1 MVRNCS
7 ELRRSNIHDM
17 LWSMRAEEEVV
28 GLRAEVATLKEQLA
42 QALALIAQ
50 LQAELDKY
58 RKEPASFIKPNT
70 PKPKDK
76 AHKQPRRKRAK
87 DQNGARR
94 REQNPTQ
101 TIQHR
106 VQHCPTCRYPLQH
119 PQLALR
125 RQVIELP
132 PPQPVEVTEH
142 QLYKSWCPRCEKWH
156 QARVDLSTQVIGQSR
171 MGVRIASLI
180 AYLRTSLRLPVRLIR
195 EYLLTMH
202 KLLISTGEIVD
213 LLHRIAHSEKVQ
225 GAADAIKERVRKSA
239 IVHGDETGWR
249 EGGQN
254 GYIWCFCTPDGERYY
269 EYDHSRAGAV
279 AKRILG
285 TQDGQF
291 KGTLVTDFYVA
302 YNDLPCEH
310 QRCWVHLLRD
320 LHELKEEHKDNQEV
334 LGWAGQLRKLYDQ
347 AQDALQGK
355 GRWGRWPP
363 TQQQREVLYIE
374 LVEGAAELAGRY
386 ANAKAHSA
394 HPCHTLSKR
403 LMLHQDSLFQFVLQ
417 PGLSADNNLAERS
430 IRPVVVMRKV
440 SGGTQSEKGS
450 RTRMTLA
457 SLFGTWRA
465 NGLNPFS
472 ECLTL
477 LSTPPT
483 PLV

>member
-1 MVRNCS
+1 MTNRER
-7 ELRRSNIHDM
+7 EL
-17 LWSMRAEEEVV
+17 EEQVEV
-28 GLRAEVATLKEQLA
+28 LRAEVADLKEQVATLLA
-42 QALALIAQ
+42 TNARLQAQ
-50 LQAELDKY
+50 VDKLQAEP
-58 RKEPASFIKPNT
+58 PAFVKANT
-70 PKPKDK
+70 AKSKDKDK
-76 AHKQPRRKRAK
+76 AQKQPRRKRAK

-101 TIQHR
+101 TMQHK
-106 VQHCPTCRYPLQH
+106 VEQCPTCAYPLQH
-119 PQLALR
+119 PQLALK

-142 QLYKSWCPRCEKWH
+142 QLYKSWCPRCAKWY
-156 QARVDLSTQVIGQSR
+156 QAHVHLSTQVMGQSR

-180 AYLRTSLRLPVRLIR
+180 AYLRTSLRMPVRLIK
-195 EYLLTMH
+195 EYLQTIH
-202 KLLISTGEIVD
+202 NLLISTGEIVD
-213 LLHRIAHSEKVQ
+213 LMHRMTHSQKVQ
-225 GAADAIKERVRKSA
+225 EAATAIKERVRKSA

-249 EGGQN
+249 ESGHN

-269 EYDHSRAGAV
+269 EYDQSRAGAV
-279 AKRILG
+279 VKRILG
-285 TQDGQF
+285 SDF

-320 LHELKEEHKDNQEV
+320 VHELKEDHKDDKDDQQV
-334 LGWAGQLRKLYDQ
+334 MSWAAQLRGLYDT
-347 AQDALQGK
+347 AQDTLKGK

-363 TQQQREVLYIE
+363 TAEQREMLYIE
-374 LVEGAAELAGRY
+374 LVEGVAQLAGPY
-386 ANAKAHSA
+386 ANAKQYGA

-417 PGLSADNNLAERS
+417 SGLSADNNLAERS

-440 SGGTQSEKGS
+440 SGGSQSERGS

-465 NGLNPFS
+465 KGLNPFS
-472 ECLTL
+472 ECLAL
-477 LSTPPT
+477 LSAPAAP
-483 PLV
+483 

>member
-1 MVRNCS
+1 M
-7 ELRRSNIHDM
+7 IM
-17 LWSMRAEEEVV
+17 TAEEEVV
-28 GLRAEVATLKEQLA
+28 ALRAEVATLKEQLA
-42 QALALIAQ
+42 QALAVIAQ
-50 LQAELDKY
+50 LRAELDKY
-58 RKEPASFIKPNT
+58 RNQPPSFIKPNT
-70 PKPKDK
+70 AKPKDK
-76 AHKQPRRKRAK
+76 AQKQPRRKRAK
-87 DQNGARR
+87 DQNGARP

-101 TIQHR
+101 TIQHT
-106 VQHCPTCRYPLQH
+106 VEQCPKCAYPLQH

-156 QARVDLSTQVIGQSR
+156 QAHVDLSTQVMGQSR

-180 AYLRTSLRLPVRLIR
+180 AYLRTSLRMPVRLIR
-195 EYLLTMH
+195 EYLLCVH
-202 KLLISTGEIVD
+202 NLLVSTGEIVD
-213 LLHRIAHSEKVQ
+213 LLHRVAETEKVAQ
-225 GAADAIKERVRKSA
+225 TTASIKERVRKSA

-254 GYIWCFCTPDGERYY
+254 GYIWLFATPDGERYY

-285 TQDGQF
+285 SDY

-320 LHELKEEHKDNQEV
+320 LHELKEEHKENQEV
-334 LGWAGQLRKLYDQ
+334 LDWAAQLRRLYDA
-347 AQDALQGK
+347 AQDALAGK

-363 TQQQREVLYIE
+363 THQQREMLYIE
-374 LVEGAAELAGRY
+374 LVEGVARLAGRY
-386 ANAKAHSA
+386 ANTKEYGT

-403 LMLHQDSLFQFVLQ
+403 LMLHQDSLFRFVLQ
-417 PGLSADNNLAERS
+417 EGLSADNNLAERS

-440 SGGTQSEKGS
+440 SGGTQSERGS

-457 SLFGTWRA
+457 SVFGTWRA
-465 NGLNPFS
+465 KGLNPFS
-472 ECLTL
+472 QCLSL
-477 LSTPPT
+477 LS
-483 PLV
+483 

>member
-1 MVRNCS
+1 MFRLEV
-7 ELRRSNIHDM
+7 EQFPLYAM
-17 LWSMRAEEEVV
+17 GMTVEEEVAQ
-28 GLRAEVATLKEQLA
+28 LREENRQLREQLE
-42 QALALIAQ
+42 QALAVIAQ
-50 LQAELDKY
+50 LRAELDKY
-58 RKEPASFIKPNT
+58 RENKSKPPSFVKPNSA
-70 PKPKDK
+70 KPKDK
-76 AHKQPRRKRAK
+76 AQKQPRRKRAK

-101 TIQHR
+101 TIQHT
-106 VQHCPTCRYPLQH
+106 VQQCPTCAYPLQH
-119 PQLALR
+119 PQIAQR

-132 PPQPVEVTEH
+132 PPLPVEVTEH

-156 QARVDLSTQVIGQSR
+156 QAHVDLSTQVIGQSR

-180 AYLRTSLRLPVRLIR
+180 AYLRTTLRMPVRLIR
-195 EYLLTMH
+195 EYLLSLHNLT
-202 KLLISTGEIVD
+202 ISTGEIVE
-213 LLHRIAHSEKVQ
+213 LLHRVAGAEKVQ
-225 GAADAIKERVRKSA
+225 AATQSIKERVRKSA

-249 EGGQN
+249 EGGHN

-279 AKRILG
+279 VKRILG
-285 TQDGQF
+285 SEF

-320 LHELKEEHKDNQEV
+320 LHKLKEEHKEGPDNEAV
-334 LGWAGQLRKLYDQ
+334 LGWAAQLRKLYDQ
-347 AQDALQGK
+347 AQNALKGK

-374 LVEGAAELAGRY
+374 LVEGVAQLAGRY
-386 ANAKAHSA
+386 SNAKEHGA

-417 PGLSADNNLAERS
+417 EGLSADNNLAERS
-430 IRPVVVMRKV
+430 VRPVVVMRKV
-440 SGGTQSEKGS
+440 SGGSQSERGS

-465 NGLNPFS
+465 KGLNPFS
-472 ECLTL
+472 ECML
-477 LSTPPT
+477 LLVQPST

>member
-1 MVRNCS
+1 VT
-7 ELRRSNIHDM
+7 L
-17 LWSMRAEEEVV
+17 EEEVIA
-28 GLRAEVATLKEQLA
+28 LRAEVASLKEQLA
-42 QALALIAQ
+42 QALAVIAQ
-50 LQAELDKY
+50 LQVELDKH
-58 RKEPASFIKPNT
+58 KSEPPSFIKPNSA
-70 PKPKDK
+70 KSKDRD
-76 AHKQPRRKRAK
+76 HRQPRRKRAK

-94 REQNPTQ
+94 RETPTQ

-106 VQHCPTCRYPLQH
+106 VEQCPDCHYPLQH

-132 PPQPVEVTEH
+132 PPQPVEITEH

-156 QARVDLSTQVIGQSR
+156 QAHVDLSTQVIGQSR

-180 AYLRTSLRLPVRLIR
+180 AYLRTCLRLPVRLIR

-202 KLLISTGEIVD
+202 NLLISTGEIVD
-213 LLHRIAHSEKVQ
+213 LLHRVAQAKKVQ
-225 GAADAIKERVRKSA
+225 EAATSIKERVRKSA

-269 EYDHSRAGAV
+269 EYDKSRAGAV
-279 AKRILG
+279 VKRILG
-285 TQDGQF
+285 SSF
-291 KGTLVTDFYVA
+291 KGVLVTDFYAA

-320 LHELKEEHKDNQEV
+320 VHDLKEEHTDNGEV
-334 LGWAGQLRKLYDQ
+334 LEWATRLRTLYDQ
-347 AQDALQGK
+347 AQDSLNGK

-363 TQQQREVLYIE
+363 TQQQREMLYIE

-386 ANAKAHSA
+386 ANAKEHGT

-417 PGLSADNNLAERS
+417 EGLSADNNLAERS

-440 SGGTQSEKGS
+440 SGGTQSERGS

-457 SLFGTWRA
+457 SLLGTWRA
-465 NGLNPFS
+465 KGLNPFS
-472 ECLTL
+472 QCLAL
-477 LSTPPT
+477 LSSPGTP
-483 PLV
+483 

>member
-1 MVRNCS
+1 MK
-7 ELRRSNIHDM
+7 LT
-17 LWSMRAEEEVV
+17 LEEEVV
-28 GLRAEVATLKEQLA
+28 QLRAELA
-42 QALALIAQ
+42 EARALIAS
-50 LQAELDKY
+50 LQQELE
-58 RKEPASFIKPNT
+58 RLRSERSEPPSFVKAKT
-70 PKPKDK
+70 PKPKDQSEK
-76 AHKQPRRKRAK
+76 KPRRKRAK

-101 TIQHR
+101 TIQHT
-106 VQHCPTCRYPLQH
+106 VEQCPKCRYPLQH

-142 QLYKSWCPRCEKWH
+142 QLFKSWCPRCEKWH
-156 QARVDLSTQVIGQSR
+156 HSHVDLTTQVIGQSR

-180 AYLRTSLRLPVRLIR
+180 AYLRTCLRLPVRLIR
-195 EYLLTMH
+195 EYLLSMH
-202 KLLISTGEIVD
+202 NLSISTGEIVD
-213 LLHRIAHSEKVQ
+213 LLHRVAGAEKVQ
-225 GAADAIKERVRKSA
+225 GATQAVKERVRKSP

-254 GYIWCFCTPDGERYY
+254 GYIWLFCTPDGERYY
-269 EYDHSRAGAV
+269 EYDKSRAGAV
-279 AKRILG
+279 ARRILG
-285 TQDGQF
+285 SDY
-291 KGTLVTDFYVA
+291 KGTLVTDFYAA

-320 LHELKEEHKDNQEV
+320 LHQLKQDNKENQEV
-334 LGWAGQLRKLYDQ
+334 LDWAGQLRHLYDT

-363 TQQQREVLYIE
+363 TQGQREMLYVE
-374 LVEGAAELAGRY
+374 LVEGAAQLAGRY
-386 ANAKAHSA
+386 ASAKQHSA

-403 LMLHQDSLFQFVLQ
+403 LMLHQDSLFQFVLR

-440 SGGTQSEKGS
+440 SGGSQSERGS

-465 NGLNPFS
+465 KGLNPFS
-472 ECLTL
+472 ECLLL
-477 LSTPPT
+477 LSQPLTP
-483 PLV
+483 

>member
-1 MVRNCS
+1 MT
-7 ELRRSNIHDM
+7 M
-17 LWSMRAEEEVV
+17 TGEEEVIA
-28 GLRAEVATLKEQLA
+28 LRAQVATLKEQLA
-42 QALALIAQ
+42 QALAVIAQ
-50 LQAELDKY
+50 LRAELDKY
-58 RKEPASFIKPNT
+58 RNQPPSFIKPNT
-70 PKPKDK
+70 AKSKDK
-76 AHKQPRRKRAK
+76 AQKQPRRKRAK
-87 DQNGARR
+87 HQNGARP

-101 TIQHR
+101 TIQHI
-106 VQHCPTCRYPLQH
+106 VEQCPKCAYPLQH

-156 QARVDLSTQVIGQSR
+156 QAHVDLSTQVMGQSR

-180 AYLRTSLRLPVRLIR
+180 AYLRTSLRMPVRLIR
-195 EYLLTMH
+195 EYLLCVH
-202 KLLISTGEIVD
+202 NLLVSTGEIVD
-213 LLHRIAHSEKVQ
+213 LLHRVAETEKVAQ
-225 GAADAIKERVRKSA
+225 ATASIKERVRTSA

-254 GYIWCFCTPDGERYY
+254 GYIWLFATPDGERYY

-279 AKRILG
+279 VKRILG
-285 TQDGQF
+285 SDY
-291 KGTLVTDFYVA
+291 KGTLVTDFYAA

-320 LHELKEEHKDNQEV
+320 LHELKDDNKANQEV
-334 LGWAGQLRKLYDQ
+334 VQWAARLRRLYDT
-347 AQDALQGK
+347 AQDAVQGK

-363 TQQQREVLYIE
+363 TQEQREMLYVE
-374 LVEGAAELAGRY
+374 LVEGVAQLTGPY
-386 ANAKAHSA
+386 SNAKEHSA

-417 PGLSADNNLAERS
+417 EGLAADNNLAERS

-440 SGGTQSEKGS
+440 SGGTQSERGS

-457 SLFGTWRA
+457 SLLGTWRA
-465 NGLNPFS
+465 KGLNPFS
-472 ECLTL
+472 ECLLL
-477 LSTPPT
+477 LSQPLTP
-483 PLV
+483 